1 MKQTIIH
8 DQAFLAEPS
17 TPASPLDGQV
27 VTNLLDTLRANAGKA
42 AGLAANMIG
51 VHKRIIV
58 AQVGPLSLALINPVI
73 TKHSG
78 PYAAEE
84 GCLSLPGTRDTTR
97 YKTITVTYLDEQFQ
111 PQTQTFNDWAAQ
123 IIQHEVDHC
132 NGILI

>member
-8 DQAFLAEPS
+8 DQAFLAQPS
-17 TPASPLDGQV
+17 TPASPLDAAV
-27 VTNLLDTLRANAGKA
+27 VTNLLDTLRANAGRA

-58 AQVGPLSLALINPVI
+58 AQVGPLPLALVNPVI
-73 TKHSG
+73 TKQFG
-78 PYAAEE
+78 PYTTEE
-84 GCLSLPGTRDTTR
+84 SCLSIPGTRETTR
-97 YKTITVTYLDEQFQ
+97 YQSITVNYLDEQFQ
-111 PQTQTFNDWAAQ
+111 PHTQTFTDWTAE